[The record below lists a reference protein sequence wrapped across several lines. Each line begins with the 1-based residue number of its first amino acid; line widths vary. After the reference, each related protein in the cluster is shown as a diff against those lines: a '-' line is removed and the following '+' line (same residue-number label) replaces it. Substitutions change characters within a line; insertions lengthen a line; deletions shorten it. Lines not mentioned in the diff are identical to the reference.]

1 MTLEHWLWVLGG
13 YLAGTFPSTYLVSR
27 AKGATGVIA
36 ASHRKASEA
45 DAHIVMSERLGGGW
59 AALAATLDVAKGM
72 VYPLAAR
79 RFGHLPDSWL
89 AMAGV
94 AVVVGHSFPFYA
106 RPMAGRGLAATAGV
120 YLALLPVEMVIAG
133 AIMLAGIIAR
143 TSGIAST
150 VGFGGVPLVAWIQ
163 GQPVPFVAMG
173 AAIFA
178 VILIRRLEGV
188 GTVVEEAHV
197 SWPRAILWRTVF
209 DTSGQPS
216 ETREPE
222 VKGREA

>member
-1 MTLEHWLWVLGG
+1 
-13 YLAGTFPSTYLVSR
+13 
-27 AKGATGVIA
+27 
-36 ASHRKASEA
+36 
-45 DAHIVMSERLGGGW
+45 MSERLGGGW